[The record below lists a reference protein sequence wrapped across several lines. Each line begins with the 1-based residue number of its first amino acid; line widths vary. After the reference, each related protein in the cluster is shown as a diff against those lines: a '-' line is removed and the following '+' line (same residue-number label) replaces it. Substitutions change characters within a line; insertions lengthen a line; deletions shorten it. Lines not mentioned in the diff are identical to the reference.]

1 MPRLLISSYAAIADT
16 IRRHKP
22 SHMLTLMDDHVET
35 PPVIPPERHFRIRV
49 NDIVEPA
56 EGAIAPSAG
65 HIEDVL
71 TFARGWTREAPF
83 LVHCWAGISRSTAAA
98 YILLCDIR
106 GPGHEAT
113 IARELRALAP
123 HAQPNR
129 LMIRHADQILGR
141 EGRMIAAVEAMGDA
155 RIVWDADVV
164 EIAALAQDLHV

>member
-22 SHMLTLMDDHVET
+22 SHMLTLMDEHVET
-35 PPVIPPERHFRIRV
+35 PPDILSERHFRIRV

-56 EGAIAPSAG
+56 EGAIAPSVN

-71 TFARGWTREAPF
+71 KFARGWTREAPF

-106 GPGHEAT
+106 GAGQETT
-113 IARELRALAP
+113 IARELRLLAP

-155 RIVWDADVV
+155 RIVWDAEVV
-164 EIAALAQDLHV
+164 EIIARAEDLHV

>member
-16 IRRHKP
+16 IRRHQP
-22 SHMLTLMDDHVET
+22 SHMLTLMDEHVET
-35 PPVIPPERHFRIRV
+35 PPAILPERHFRIRV
-49 NDIVEPA
+49 HDIVEPA
-56 EGAIAPSAG
+56 EGAIAPAAS

-71 TFARGWTREAPF
+71 TFARTWSREAPF

-106 GPGHEAT
+106 GPGCEVAT
-113 IARELRALAP
+113 ARELRELAP

-141 EGRMIAAVEAMGDA
+141 EGRMIAAVEAMGEA
-155 RIVWDADVV
+155 RIVWETEVV
-164 EIAALAQDLHV
+164 DMRVLAGEFDG